1 MIGAGTCS
9 LGLMAAWGPRLA
21 IPLDIAARRGNTP
34 VGCHSNTK
42 RLLEEAER
50 TPGVRVGYRL
60 GSMGQQ
66 PLAGTHSHRGS
77 HRHRVSSIRPSMAP
91 NTAPSMARGRCR
103 YPPEGLPTIR
113 PHAIRPRGLRLHATR
128 PRGLRLHARPATPA
142 LAPRLPRAAPPT
154 GELSPP
160 TSSVFPWSWPFLHH
174 RVLILLGRIHRCFLP
189 LYPQSPRHG
198 HDRGQRTSAA

>member
-1 MIGAGTCS
+1 MRAVHRPSPIIYNPHHPPQAAPQSTPKGGVSNPLCRTSRDGGYPRRMMCAGTCR

-50 TPGVRVGYRL
+50 TLGVRVGYRP
-60 GSMGQQ
+60 GSMGRR
-66 PLAGTHSHRGS
+66 PPAGTHSHRGS

-103 YPPEGLPTIR
+103 CQPVGLPTT
-113 PHAIRPRGLRLHATR
+113 RLHATR
-128 PRGLRLHARPATPA
+128 PATHT
-142 LAPRLPRAAPPT
+142 LVPRCSRAASPT
-154 GELSPP
+154 
-160 TSSVFPWSWPFLHH
+160 
-174 RVLILLGRIHRCFLP
+174 
-189 LYPQSPRHG
+189 
-198 HDRGQRTSAA
+198 QR